1 MLALL
6 VCCCFSSNITTGHA
20 SLSFIWDKRGQLW
33 KDNYEKLKLF
43 KAQYGHANANAT
55 NTGDKSFGT
64 WISKQKRKYSNYVI
78 GEEKS
83 LEYTLTDE
91 QYNLLNEVGFS
102 DCVVIGGRKAKSKM
116 SNSIEGLVNASQEL
130 FGQDN
135 QQQQQQEL
143 GGEATNLDPSVV
155 PLATHHV

>member
-1 MLALL
+1 M
-6 VCCCFSSNITTGHA
+6 
-20 SLSFIWDKRGQLW
+20 
-33 KDNYEKLKLF
+33 
-43 KAQYGHANANAT
+43 
-55 NTGDKSFGT
+55 
-64 WISKQKRKYSNYVI
+64 I

-135 QQQQQQEL
+135 QQQQHQEL

-155 PLATHHV
+155 PLATHPV